1 MTNNDFNYY
10 TDLVLGN
17 INPENDMENKGQIS
31 ISVCFLG
38 SYFSSNIT
46 IFVDTKYDVETQVNA
61 WIKNNLNEKMVQNW
75 DFN

>member
-10 TDLVLGN
+10 ADLVLGN
-17 INPENDMENKGQIS
+17 IDLENNMENKEQIS

-46 IFVDTKYDVETQVNA
+46 IFIDTRYDMETQVNT
-61 WIKNNLNEKMVQNW
+61 WIENNLNEKMVQCW

>member
-10 TDLVLGN
+10 ADIVLGN
-17 INPENDMENKGQIS
+17 IDLENDMENKEQIS

-46 IFVDTKYDVETQVNA
+46 IFIDTRYDMETQVNT
-61 WIKNNLNEKMVQNW
+61 WIEK
-75 DFN
+75 

>member
-1 MTNNDFNYY
+1 MTNNYFNYY
-10 TDLVLGN
+10 ADLVLGN
-17 INPENDMENKGQIS
+17 IDLENDMENKEQIS

-46 IFVDTKYDVETQVNA
+46 IFIDTRYDMETQVNT
-61 WIKNNLNEKMVQNW
+61 WIENNLNEKMVQCW

>member
-17 INPENDMENKGQIS
+17 INPENDMENKKQIS

-61 WIKNNLNEKMVQNW
+61 WIENNLNEKMVQSW